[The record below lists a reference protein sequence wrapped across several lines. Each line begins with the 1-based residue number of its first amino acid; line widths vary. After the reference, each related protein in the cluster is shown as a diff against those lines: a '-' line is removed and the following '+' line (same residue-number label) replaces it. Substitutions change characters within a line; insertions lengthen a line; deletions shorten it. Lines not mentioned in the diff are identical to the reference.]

1 MSALKALWARLT
13 ATHAWRSWQRYGK
26 ARGAVLAGG
35 ITYVGFFS
43 MIPALILGFTIF
55 GFVLRSQPDLF
66 DRVVASI
73 SQTLPG
79 IVKDAAHPTG
89 LVDATNPPTPNALTV
104 TGAISVVTLLLG
116 GLGWLDALR
125 EGVRAVFGQ
134 PPLQVNP
141 LKGKLIDLGVLATLG
156 LAVLASGVLSTVVNA
171 AGPWL
176 LGLVGVDQRS
186 AISTV
191 ALSAAAIVV
200 VFVVDVLIMLV
211 VLRVLSGV
219 QLLRADLLQGAI
231 VGALGLGVL
240 KLVSGLLLKSAA
252 NKPLLASF
260 AVIVGLLVLINLISR
275 IMLLAAAWAATTAD
289 DRGHLAGGPAGPVPA
304 HDAPIGPR
312 EAALPT
318 FGPRSADR
326 VAVAAGAV
334 IGVSAA
340 MGVRTARR
348 GLHAAVAA
356 VRGR

>member
-13 ATHAWRSWQRYGK
+13 ATHAWRSWQRYGQ
-26 ARGAVLAGG
+26 ARGAILAGG
-35 ITYVGFFS
+35 ITYLGFFS
-43 MIPALILGFTIF
+43 MIPALILGFTVF

-79 IVKDAAHPTG
+79 IVMDEAHPTG
-89 LVDATNPPTPNALTV
+89 LIDATKPPAPNALTI

-116 GLGWLDALR
+116 GLGWLAALR

-141 LKGKLIDLGVLATLG
+141 VKGKLIDLGVLATLG

-176 LGLVGVDQRS
+176 LGLVGVTHTS
-186 AISTV
+186 PLSTV

-200 VFVVDVLIMLV
+200 VFVVDVVIMLV

-219 QLLRADLLQGAI
+219 ELARADLLQGAV

-240 KLVSGLLLKSAA
+240 KLTSGLLLKSAA

-260 AVIVGLLVLINLISR
+260 AVIIGLLVLINLISR

-289 DRGHLAGGPAGPVPA
+289 DRGHLTGPVGTGS
-304 HDAPIGPR
+304 APVAPLGPR
-312 EAALPT
+312 EAALPS
-318 FGPRSADR
+318 FGQRSADR

-340 MGVRTARR
+340 LGVRTARR